1 MRVNDVFKSV
11 KKKESTNKPVSVQ
24 TEHFEAKE
32 STNIEEN
39 DDTIPPIYG
48 VEPNAKWVR
57 RLKRNNPHA
66 YENLINWD

>member
-1 MRVNDVFKSV
+1 MRANDVFKSV
-11 KKKESTNKPVSVQ
+11 KKKESTNKPV
-24 TEHFEAKE
+24 KE